1 MAASP
6 KLRPCGTYAAYRRH
20 LRRGEEP
27 CEPCKQAA
35 RDQTNERNGLR
46 PRAEEEGVV
55 TIVPD
60 VDPLTPPDP
69 LADAL
74 DNLRIVNEAMNRA
87 VPREIA
93 PLSKRRQELVQ
104 LISELGSK
112 GETSLHDQLA
122 AARRARA
129 SRA

>member
-1 MAASP
+1 MATSA

-20 LRRGEEP
+20 LRRDEEP

-46 PRAEEEGVV
+46 PRAEEEAIVE
-55 TIVPD
+55 IVPPL
-60 VDPLTPPDP
+60 DPLTPPDP
-69 LADAL
+69 LDDAL
-74 DNLRIVNEAMNRA
+74 DNLRIVNEAMAKA

-104 LISELGSK
+104 LIAELGAK